1 MEVIGLKLTGLL
13 ALGLCV
19 GPRVE
24 GRADSVLRGFEKIF
38 LKAGETKRVTFE
50 PGDVERTKFSALW
63 LDGRKIG
70 AFESLIA
77 PHRYDWTAEP
87 GDFDLRL
94 GASSTDIRLNKIVTL
109 R

>member
-24 GRADSVLRGFEKIF
+24 GRADSVLRGFKKVF
-38 LKAGETKRVTFE
+38 LKAGETKRVT
-50 PGDVERTKFSALW
+50 
-63 LDGRKIG
+63 
-70 AFESLIA
+70 
-77 PHRYDWTAEP
+77 AEP
-87 GDFDLRL
+87 GDFGLRL

>member
-1 MEVIGLKLTGLL
+1 MKVIGLKLTGLL

-24 GRADSVLRGFEKIF
+24 GRADSVLRGFEKVF
-38 LKAGETKRVTFE
+38 LKAGETKRV
-50 PGDVERTKFSALW
+50 
-63 LDGRKIG
+63 
-70 AFESLIA
+70 
-77 PHRYDWTAEP
+77 TAEP

-109 R
+109 RCSIVESDRRF

>member
-1 MEVIGLKLTGLL
+1 MKVIGLKLTGLL

-24 GRADSVLRGFEKIF
+24 GRADSVLRGFEKVF

-50 PGDVERTKFSALW
+50 LTRTDLQI
-63 LDGRKIG
+63 LDRNMK
-70 AFESLIA
+70 
-77 PHRYDWTAEP
+77 WTAEP
-87 GDFDLRL
+87 GDFELRL